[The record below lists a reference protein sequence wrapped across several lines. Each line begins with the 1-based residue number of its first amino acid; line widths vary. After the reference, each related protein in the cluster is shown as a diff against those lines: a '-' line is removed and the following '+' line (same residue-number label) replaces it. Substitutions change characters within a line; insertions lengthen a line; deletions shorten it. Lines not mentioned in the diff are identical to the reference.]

1 VFDGD
6 SDYIQGNL
14 ANSGDFDFT
23 VSCWLK
29 RDTVSGNIEVW
40 YLGSEIQNS
49 GNTVGYGIGLQIQ
62 SGSSGIVYFFIIG
75 GAEIQWNGGGSN
87 FQAGVW
93 NHVVCTR
100 TGIDLKIYLNGADMG
115 LGLDSANGTDPLQL
129 LPNSNFL
136 IARRGGTPHYL
147 DGSISNF
154 KLYDTV
160 LTAQEVEKLY
170 DMGRNGSVANPQ
182 PLHIAAPLYAP
193 GTIVQA
199 QYASTPLNNTVGQ
212 LITGGELSDAAND
225 VDYLD
230 MNFKPKFANSS
241 ILLTAMIN
249 NTCTHVASFG
259 FKEDGTIVRTQA
271 DNTNS
276 TGGIST
282 IYDGTAGNPNST
294 VNRMY
299 NINIQVMV
307 PANGTHTRRYNVAA
321 NSYWSN
327 VNYNL
332 YINDRN
338 SNDMRSISNMVV
350 YEIVN

>member
-1 VFDGD
+1 VAT
-6 SDYIQGNL
+6 SDVSSGSAINFTDPVVILGQREQG
-14 ANSGDFDFT
+14 
-23 VSCWLK
+23 
-29 RDTVSGNIEVW
+29 
-40 YLGSEIQNS
+40 GSE
-49 GNTVGYGIGLQIQ
+49 V
-62 SGSSGIVYFFIIG
+62 
-75 GAEIQWNGGGSN
+75 NG
-87 FQAGVW
+87 QV
-93 NHVVCTR
+93 
-100 TGIDLKIYLNGADMG
+100 
-115 LGLDSANGTDPLQL
+115 
-129 LPNSNFL
+129 
-136 IARRGGTPHYL
+136 
-147 DGSISNF
+147 SNF
-154 KLYDTV
+154 KLYDTA
-160 LTAQEVEKLY
+160 LTAEEVKTLY
-170 DMGRNGSVANPQ
+170 DMGRNGSVVNPQ

-193 GTIVQA
+193 GTIVQV
-199 QYASTPLNNTVGQ
+199 QYASTPLNNTAQQ

-294 VNRMY
+294 VDRMY

-321 NSYWSN
+321 NSYWDN
-327 VNYNL
+327 NNYNL

-338 SNDMRSISNMVV
+338 DNSMRSISNMVV

>member
-1 VFDGD
+1 MVVVIEPTGTDVTQNHVRFYLDGVHQTT
-6 SDYIQGNL
+6 SD
-14 ANSGDFDFT
+14 T
-23 VSCWLK
+23 
-29 RDTVSGNIEVW
+29 
-40 YLGSEIQNS
+40 
-49 GNTVGYGIGLQIQ
+49 
-62 SGSSGIVYFFIIG
+62 GSSG
-75 GAEIQWNGGGSN
+75 
-87 FQAGVW
+87 
-93 NHVVCTR
+93 T
-100 TGIDLKIYLNGADMG
+100 IDLGDGAPPRMHW
-115 LGLDSANGTDPLQL
+115 LWQESSTV
-129 LPNSNFL
+129 
-136 IARRGGTPHYL
+136 YY
-147 DGSISNF
+147 DGSASNI
-154 KLYDTV
+154 KLHDTA
-160 LTAQEVEKLY
+160 LTTEEVKTLY
-170 DMGRNGSVANPQ
+170 NMGRNGSVVNPQ
-182 PLHIAAPLYAP
+182 PLHIEAPLYAP
-193 GTIVQA
+193 GTIVQV
-199 QYASTPLNNTVGQ
+199 QYASTPLNNTVRQ

-230 MNFKPKFANSS
+230 MTFKPKFANSS

-282 IYDGTAGNPNST
+282 IYDGTSEQ
-294 VNRMY
+294 NRMY

-321 NSYWSN
+321 NSYWAD

-338 SNDMRSISNMVV
+338 TINSMSSISNMVV